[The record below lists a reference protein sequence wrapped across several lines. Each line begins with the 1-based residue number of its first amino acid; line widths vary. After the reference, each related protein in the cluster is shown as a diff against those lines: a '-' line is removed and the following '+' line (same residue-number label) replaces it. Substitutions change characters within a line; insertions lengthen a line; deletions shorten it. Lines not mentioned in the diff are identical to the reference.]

1 MNKGKQLAVGGVLLA
16 LFSIMLLITIYVPV
30 IGVVMMFILPIPFIF
45 VALEN
50 DIKWSFIFLLA
61 ACLLTVILGHIF
73 SVPLTIM
80 MGSIG
85 ITIGY
90 YIRTG
95 KSRLQM
101 YILSV
106 LLFIANMLVIFI
118 ASMLLMDINYIDKT
132 VERMNVIIDQ
142 SERMFNGMGQN
153 EESIEMLMQFKDSLQ
168 LIEVLLPSFIVIASV
183 VLVGVIF
190 LGCKPIINRFSSKK
204 LLIAPLRELQLPK
217 SLLWYYLITMIASLF
232 ISTSDGIAY
241 TVVFNLLFCLQFFVM
256 LQGYSFL
263 FFFSNKKNWNKAI
276 PIIVVILSILLPF
289 ASIVAPFIRILGII
303 DLGFNLRNKFQ
314 N

>member
-1 MNKGKQLAVGGVLLA
+1 LNKGRQLAVGGLLLA
-16 LFSIMLLITIYVPV
+16 IFSIMLLITIYVPI
-30 IGVVMMFILPIPFIF
+30 IGVIMMFILPIPFIF
-45 VALEN
+45 IAVEN
-50 DIKWSFIFLLA
+50 DLKWSLAFLIA
-61 ACLLTVILGHIF
+61 ACFLTVILGHIF

-90 YIRTG
+90 YLRTG

-106 LLFIANMLVIFI
+106 LLFIANMLLIFI
-118 ASMLLMDINYIDKT
+118 TSMVLMDINYIDKT
-132 VERMNVIIDQ
+132 IERMNVIIDQ
-142 SERMFNGMGQN
+142 SERMFNSLGQN
-153 EESIEMLMQFKDSLQ
+153 KESIDMLMQFKDSLQ

-190 LGCKPIINRFSSKK
+190 IGCKPIINRFSSKK

-217 SLLWYYLITMIASLF
+217 SLLWYYLFTMIASLF
-232 ISTSDGIAY
+232 IGLSDGIAY
-241 TVVFNLLFCLQFFVM
+241 TVVSNLLFCLQFFVM

-263 FFFSNKKNWNKAI
+263 FFISNKKNWSKAI
-276 PIIVVILSILLPF
+276 PIIVVILSFLLPF

-303 DLGFNLRNKFQ
+303 DLGFSLRKKL
-314 N
+314 

>member
-1 MNKGKQLAVGGVLLA
+1 MNKGRQLAVGGVLLA

-30 IGVVMMFILPIPFIF
+30 IGVLMMFILPVPFIF

-50 DIKWSFIFLLA
+50 DLKWSVIFLIA
-61 ACLLTVILGHIF
+61 ACFLTVILGHIF

-90 YIRTG
+90 YLKTG

-106 LLFIANMLVIFI
+106 LLFIANMLLIFVT
-118 ASMLLMDINYIDKT
+118 SMVLMDINYIDKT
-132 VERMNVIIDQ
+132 IERMNVIIDQ
-142 SERMFNGMGQN
+142 SERMFNGIGQN
-153 EESIEMLMQFKDSLQ
+153 EESIEMLMQFRESLQ
-168 LIEVLLPSFIVIASV
+168 LIEILLPSFIVIASV

-190 LGCKPIINRFSSKK
+190 IGCKPIINRFSSKK
-204 LLIAPLRELQLPK
+204 MLIAPLRELQLPK
-217 SLLWYYLITMIASLF
+217 SLLWYYLFTMIASLF
-232 ISTSDGIAY
+232 ISSSDGIIY
-241 TVVFNLLFCLQFFVM
+241 TVVFNLLFCMQFFVM

-263 FFFSNKKNWNKAI
+263 FFISNKKNWNKAI
-276 PIIVVILSILLPF
+276 PIIIVFLSILLPF

-303 DLGFNLRNKFQ
+303 DLGFGLRKKL
-314 N
+314 